1 MKVEKGSVYMEF
13 NFKGKKALV
22 TGGGSGLGRECAL
35 LFAKNGASVL
45 VADKIPERC
54 EEVCKEIREYGV
66 DAIAYPLDVRDYDSV
81 HAMYKKMMDEWGR
94 VDFVVNSAG
103 VCLTEEITKQSLQD
117 IDLSIDI
124 NIKGTLYSCREALA
138 LMRPQKYGKIVNMS
152 SIAAK
157 ACLGG
162 FSVYSATKAA
172 VLAATAS
179 LGREAALDNVTV
191 NCICPGIIRT
201 SMWEDILD
209 QIAGDDP
216 QKREE
221 VWKEWNKG
229 TPNGK
234 PQDPIDIANMVAFL
248 CSEEAR
254 YITSQNIGV
263 DGGYTF

>member
-1 MKVEKGSVYMEF
+1 MEF
-13 NFKGKKALV
+13 NFAGKKALV

-35 LFAKNGASVL
+35 LFAKGGADVL
-45 VADKIPERC
+45 VCDLKQDRC
-54 EEVCKEIREYGV
+54 DTVAAEIRALGRN
-66 DAIAYPLDVRDYDSV
+66 AIAYACDVTKYEEV
-81 HAMYKKMMDEWGR
+81 AAMYKKALDEFGT
-94 VDFVVNSAG
+94 VDIVVNSAG
-103 VCLTEEITKQSLQD
+103 VCLTEELTSQSLHD
-117 IDLSIDI
+117 IDLSIDC
-124 NIKGTLYSCREALA
+124 NIKGTIYSCREALA
-138 LMRPQKYGKIVNMS
+138 IMRPRKYGKIVNMS

-191 NCICPGIIRT
+191 NCICPGIIKT
-201 SMWEDILD
+201 SMWEEILD
-209 QIAGDDP
+209 QLAGSD
-216 QKREE
+216 QAKRDE
-221 VWKEWNKG
+221 VWAEWNKG

-254 YITSQNIGV
+254 YITAQNIGV

>member
-1 MKVEKGSVYMEF
+1 MKF
-13 NFKGKKALV
+13 NFEGKKALV

-35 LFAKNGASVL
+35 LFAKSGADVL
-45 VADKIPERC
+45 IADLKQERC
-54 EEVCKEIREYGV
+54 DAVAEEVRSLGRN
-66 DAIAYPLDVRDYDSV
+66 AISYPIDVTNYESV
-81 HAMYKKMMDEWGR
+81 AAMYKRIVDEWGT

-103 VCLTEEITKQSLQD
+103 VCLTEELTTQSLQD
-117 IDLSIDI
+117 IDLSIDV
-124 NIKGTLYSCREALA
+124 NIKGTIYSCREALA
-138 LMRPQKYGKIVNMS
+138 IMRPKKYGKIVNMS

-191 NCICPGIIRT
+191 NCICPGIIKT
-201 SMWEDILD
+201 SMWEEILD
-209 QIAGDDP
+209 QLAGDD
-216 QKREE
+216 QAERDR
-221 VWKEWNKG
+221 VWAEWNKG

-234 PQDPIDIANMVAFL
+234 PQDPIDIANMTAFL

>member
-1 MKVEKGSVYMEF
+1 MFF

-22 TGGGSGLGRECAL
+22 TGGGSGLGRECAI
-35 LFAKNGASVL
+35 LFAKAGADVL
-45 VADKIPERC
+45 IADLKPERC
-54 EEVCKEIREYGV
+54 EEVAEEVRKYGRE
-66 DAIAYPLDVRDYDSV
+66 AISYPLDVTNYEEV
-81 HAMYKKMMDEWGR
+81 AAMYKKIVDEWGT

-103 VCLTEEITKQSLQD
+103 VCLTEDLTTQSLEN
-117 IDLSIDI
+117 IDLSIDV
-124 NIKGTLYSCREALA
+124 NIKGTIYSCKEALA
-138 LMRPQKYGKIVNMS
+138 IMRPNKYGKIVNMS

-172 VLAATAS
+172 VLAATAC

-191 NCICPGIIRT
+191 NCICPGIIKT
-201 SMWEDILD
+201 SMWEEILD
-209 QIAGDDP
+209 QLAGDD
-216 QKREE
+216 QAERDR
-221 VWKEWNKG
+221 VWAEWNKG

-254 YITSQNIGV
+254 YVTAQNIGV

>member
-1 MKVEKGSVYMEF
+1 MEF

-35 LFAKNGASVL
+35 LFAKGGADVL
-45 VADKIPERC
+45 VADLLSERC
-54 EEVCKEIREYGV
+54 DKVAEEVRALGV
-66 DAIAYPLDVRDYDSV
+66 NAISYSLDVTDYNQV
-81 HAMYKKMMDEWGR
+81 EAMYKKIVDEWGT

-103 VCLTEEITKQSLQD
+103 VCLTEELTKQSLKD
-117 IDLSIDI
+117 LNLSIDV

-138 LMRPQKYGKIVNMS
+138 IMRPKKYGKIVNMS

-157 ACLGG
+157 ACLGE

-191 NCICPGIIRT
+191 NCICPGIIKT
-201 SMWEDILD
+201 SMWEEILD
-209 QIAGDDP
+209 QMAGDD
-216 QKREE
+216 QAERDR
-221 VWKEWNKG
+221 VWAEWTKG

-248 CSEEAR
+248 CTEEAR

-263 DGGYTF
+263 DGGFTF

>member
-1 MKVEKGSVYMEF
+1 MKF
-13 NFKGKKALV
+13 NFEGKKALI

-35 LFAKNGASVL
+35 LFALNGADIF
-45 VADKIPERC
+45 VADLKKERC
-54 EEVCKEIREYGV
+54 EAVAEEVRKLGRN
-66 DAIAYPLDVRDYDSV
+66 AIAYTLDVSDYNQV
-81 HAMYKKMMDEWGR
+81 ANMYKEIVEQWGT

-103 VCLTEEITKQSLQD
+103 VCLTEELTTQSLND
-117 IDLSIDI
+117 IDLSIDV
-124 NIKGTLYSCREALA
+124 NIKGTIYSCREALSI
-138 LMRPQKYGKIVNMS
+138 MRPKKYGKIVNLS

-191 NCICPGIIRT
+191 NCICPGIIKT
-201 SMWEDILD
+201 SMWEEILD
-209 QIAGDDP
+209 QLAGDD
-216 QKREE
+216 QAARDK
-221 VWKEWNKG
+221 VWAEWNAG

-234 PQDPIDIANMVAFL
+234 PQEPIDIANMAAFL

>member
-1 MKVEKGSVYMEF
+1 MFF

-22 TGGGSGLGRECAL
+22 TGGGSGLGRECAI
-35 LFAKNGASVL
+35 LFAKAGADVL
-45 VADKIPERC
+45 IADLKPERC
-54 EEVCKEIREYGV
+54 EEVAEEVRKYGRE
-66 DAIAYPLDVRDYDSV
+66 AISYPLDVTNYEEV
-81 HAMYKKMMDEWGR
+81 AAMYKRIVNEWGT

-103 VCLTEEITKQSLQD
+103 VCLTEDLTTQSLEN
-117 IDLSIDI
+117 IDLSIDV
-124 NIKGTLYSCREALA
+124 NIKGTIYSCKEALA
-138 LMRPQKYGKIVNMS
+138 IMRPNKYGKIINMS

-172 VLAATAS
+172 VLAATAC

-191 NCICPGIIRT
+191 NCICPGIIKT
-201 SMWEDILD
+201 SMWEEILD
-209 QIAGDDP
+209 QLAGDD
-216 QKREE
+216 QAERDR
-221 VWKEWNKG
+221 VWAEWNKG

-254 YITSQNIGV
+254 YVTAQNIGV

>member
-1 MKVEKGSVYMEF
+1 MEF
-13 NFKGKKALV
+13 NFVGKKALV
-22 TGGGSGLGRECAL
+22 TGGGSGLGKECAL
-35 LFAKNGASVL
+35 LFAKSGADVL
-45 VADKIPERC
+45 IADLKPERC
-54 EEVCKEIREYGV
+54 EEVANEVRAIGRK
-66 DAIAYPLDVRDYDSV
+66 AIAYQVDVSDYSQV
-81 HAMYKKMMDEWGR
+81 ESMYRKIVEEWGT

-103 VCLTEEITKQSLQD
+103 VCLTEELTAQTVKD
-117 IDLSIDI
+117 IDLSIDV
-124 NIKGTLYSCREALA
+124 NIKGTIYSCREALA
-138 LMRPQKYGKIVNMS
+138 IMRQKKYGKIINMS

-162 FSVYSATKAA
+162 FSVYSATKSA

-191 NCICPGIIRT
+191 NCICPGIIKT
-201 SMWEDILD
+201 SMWEEILD
-209 QIAGDDP
+209 QLAGDD
-216 QKREE
+216 QAERDK
-221 VWKEWNKG
+221 VWAEWTAG

-248 CSEEAR
+248 CSEESR

>member
-1 MKVEKGSVYMEF
+1 MEKRKGDESMEF
-13 NFKGKKALV
+13 NFQGKKALV

-35 LFAKNGASVL
+35 LFAKGGADVL
-45 VADKIPERC
+45 IADLRPERC
-54 EEVCKEIREYGV
+54 EQVAEEVRALGV
-66 DAIAYPLDVRDYDSV
+66 KAIAYPIDVTNYEQVS
-81 HAMYKKMMDEWGR
+81 AMYKKIVSEWGT

-103 VCLTEEITKQSLQD
+103 VCLTEELTKQSLKD
-117 IDLSIDI
+117 IDASIDI
-124 NIKGTLYSCREALA
+124 NIKGTIYSCREALA
-138 LMRPQKYGKIVNMS
+138 IMRPKKYGKIVNMS

-179 LGREAALDNVTV
+179 LGREAALDNVNV
-191 NCICPGIIRT
+191 NCILPGIIKT
-201 SMWEDILD
+201 SMWEEILD
-209 QIAGDDP
+209 QLAGSD
-216 QKREE
+216 QAKRDE
-221 VWKEWNKG
+221 VWAEWNKG

-234 PQDPIDIANMVAFL
+234 PQEPIDIANMVAFL
-248 CSEEAR
+248 CTEEAR

>member
-1 MKVEKGSVYMEF
+1 MKF
-13 NFKGKKALV
+13 NFEGKKALV

-35 LFAKNGASVL
+35 LFAQNGADVL
-45 VADKIPERC
+45 IADLKPERC
-54 EEVCKEIREYGV
+54 ESVAAEIKAMGRN
-66 DAIAYPLDVRDYDSV
+66 AIAYALDVTDYQQV
-81 HAMYKKMMDEWGR
+81 ANMYKQILEEWGT

-103 VCLTEEITKQSLQD
+103 VCLTEELTKQTVED
-117 IDLSIDI
+117 IDLSIDV
-124 NIKGTLYSCREALA
+124 NIKGTIYSCREALA
-138 LMRPQKYGKIVNMS
+138 IMRPKKYGKIVNMS

-162 FSVYSATKAA
+162 FSVYSATKSA

-191 NCICPGIIRT
+191 NCICPGIIKT
-201 SMWEDILD
+201 SMWEEILD
-209 QIAGDDP
+209 QLAGEDQAARD
-216 QKREE
+216 K
-221 VWKEWNKG
+221 VWSEWTAG

-234 PQDPIDIANMVAFL
+234 PQDPIDIANVVAFL

>member
-1 MKVEKGSVYMEF
+1 MEF

-35 LFAKNGASVL
+35 LFAKSGADVL
-45 VADKIPERC
+45 IADLKPERC
-54 EEVCKEIREYGV
+54 DKVAEEVKALGV
-66 DAIAYPLDVRDYDSV
+66 NTISYPLDVTNYKEV
-81 HAMYKKMMDEWGR
+81 EEMYKKIVEEWGT

-103 VCLTEEITKQSLQD
+103 VCLTEELTTQSLEN
-117 IDLSIDI
+117 IDLSIDV
-124 NIKGTLYSCREALA
+124 NIKGTVYSCREALKI
-138 LMRPQKYGKIVNMS
+138 MREKKYGKIINMS

-162 FSVYSATKAA
+162 FSVYSATKSA
-172 VLAATAS
+172 VLALTAS

-191 NCICPGIIRT
+191 NCICPGIIKT
-201 SMWEDILD
+201 SMWEEILD
-209 QIAGDDP
+209 QLAGDN
-216 QKREE
+216 QEE
-221 VWKEWNKG
+221 RDRVWAEWTKG

-234 PQDPIDIANMVAFL
+234 PQEPIDIANMTAFL
-248 CSEEAR
+248 CTEEAR

>member
-1 MKVEKGSVYMEF
+1 MKF
-13 NFKGKKALV
+13 NFEGKKALV

-35 LFAKNGASVL
+35 LFSKNGADVL
-45 VADKIPERC
+45 IADLKPERC
-54 EEVCKEIREYGV
+54 EEVANEVRALGRK
-66 DAIAYPLDVRDYDSV
+66 AIAYALDVSDYSQV
-81 HAMYKKMMDEWGR
+81 EAMYKKIVEEWGT

-103 VCLTEEITKQSLQD
+103 VCLTEELTEQSVND
-117 IDLSIDI
+117 IDLSIDV
-124 NIKGTLYSCREALA
+124 NVKGTVYSCREALA
-138 LMRPQKYGKIVNMS
+138 IMRPKKYGKIVNMS

-179 LGREAALDNVTV
+179 LGREASLDNVTV
-191 NCICPGIIRT
+191 NCICPGIIKT
-201 SMWEDILD
+201 SMWEEILD
-209 QIAGDDP
+209 QLAGDD
-216 QKREE
+216 QAERDR
-221 VWKEWNKG
+221 VWAEWNKG

-234 PQDPIDIANMVAFL
+234 PQDPIDIANMVSFL
-248 CSEEAR
+248 CSDEAR

>member
-1 MKVEKGSVYMEF
+1 MEF
-13 NFKGKKALV
+13 NFRGKKALV

-35 LFAKNGASVL
+35 LFAKGGADVL
-45 VADKIPERC
+45 IADLKLERC
-54 EEVCKEIREYGV
+54 EDVANEVRALGRN
-66 DAIAYPLDVRDYDSV
+66 AIAYALDVSDYEQV
-81 HAMYKKMMDEWGR
+81 AMMYKKIVDEWGT

-103 VCLTEEITKQSLQD
+103 VCLTEDLTTQSLEN
-117 IDLSIDI
+117 IDLSIDV
-124 NIKGTLYSCREALA
+124 NIKGTIYSCKEALA
-138 LMRPQKYGKIVNMS
+138 IMRPNKYGKIINMS

-172 VLAATAS
+172 VLAATAC

-191 NCICPGIIRT
+191 NCICPGIIKT
-201 SMWEDILD
+201 SMWEEILD
-209 QIAGDDP
+209 QLAGDD
-216 QKREE
+216 QAERDR
-221 VWKEWNKG
+221 VWAEWTKG

-254 YITSQNIGV
+254 YITAQNIGV

>member
-1 MKVEKGSVYMEF
+1 MKF
-13 NFKGKKALV
+13 NFEGKKALV

-35 LFAKNGASVL
+35 LFAKSGADVL
-45 VADKIPERC
+45 IADLKEERC
-54 EEVCKEIREYGV
+54 DAVAEEVRSLGRN
-66 DAIAYPLDVRDYDSV
+66 AISYPIDVTNYESV
-81 HAMYKKMMDEWGR
+81 AAMYKKIVDEWGT

-103 VCLTEEITKQSLQD
+103 VCLTEDLTTQTLND
-117 IDLSIDI
+117 IDLSIDV
-124 NIKGTLYSCREALA
+124 NIKGTIYSCREALA
-138 LMRPQKYGKIVNMS
+138 IMRPKKYGKIVNMS

-191 NCICPGIIRT
+191 NCICPGIIKT
-201 SMWEDILD
+201 SMWEEILD
-209 QIAGDDP
+209 QLAGDD
-216 QKREE
+216 QTERDR
-221 VWKEWNKG
+221 VWAEWNKG

-234 PQDPIDIANMVAFL
+234 PQDPIDIANMTAFL

-254 YITSQNIGV
+254 FITSQNIGV

>member
-1 MKVEKGSVYMEF
+1 MFF

-22 TGGGSGLGRECAL
+22 TGGGSGLGRECAI
-35 LFAKNGASVL
+35 LFAKAGADVL
-45 VADKIPERC
+45 IADLKPERC
-54 EEVCKEIREYGV
+54 EEVAEEVRKYGRE
-66 DAIAYPLDVRDYDSV
+66 AISYPLDVTNYEEV
-81 HAMYKKMMDEWGR
+81 TAMYKKIVDEWGT

-103 VCLTEEITKQSLQD
+103 VCLTDDLTTQSLEN
-117 IDLSIDI
+117 IDLSIDV
-124 NIKGTLYSCREALA
+124 NIKGTIYSCKEALA
-138 LMRPQKYGKIVNMS
+138 IMRPNKYGKIVNMS

-172 VLAATAS
+172 VLAATAC

-191 NCICPGIIRT
+191 NCICPGIIKT
-201 SMWEDILD
+201 SMWEEILD
-209 QIAGDDP
+209 QLAGDD
-216 QKREE
+216 QAERDR
-221 VWKEWNKG
+221 VWAEWTKG

-254 YITSQNIGV
+254 YVTAQNIGV

>member
-1 MKVEKGSVYMEF
+1 LKGIIKMEF

-35 LFAKNGASVL
+35 LFAKGGADVL
-45 VADKIPERC
+45 VADLLPERC
-54 EEVCKEIREYGV
+54 DKVAEEVRALGV
-66 DAIAYPLDVRDYDSV
+66 NAISYSLDVTDYNQV
-81 HAMYKKMMDEWGR
+81 EAMYKKIVDEWGT

-103 VCLTEEITKQSLQD
+103 VCLTEELTKQSLKD
-117 IDLSIDI
+117 LNLSIDV

-138 LMRPQKYGKIVNMS
+138 IMRPKKYGKIVNMS

-191 NCICPGIIRT
+191 NCICPGIIKT
-201 SMWEDILD
+201 SMWEEILD
-209 QIAGDDP
+209 QMAGDD
-216 QKREE
+216 QAERDR
-221 VWKEWNKG
+221 VWAEWTKG
-229 TPNGK
+229 TPN
-234 PQDPIDIANMVAFL
+234 
-248 CSEEAR
+248 
-254 YITSQNIGV
+254 
-263 DGGYTF
+263 

>member
-1 MKVEKGSVYMEF
+1 MKF
-13 NFKGKKALV
+13 NFEGKKALV

-35 LFAKNGASVL
+35 LFAEAGADVL
-45 VADKIPERC
+45 IADLKKERCDQVAD
-54 EEVCKEIREYGV
+54 EIRDLGRN
-66 DAIAYPLDVRDYDSV
+66 AISYPLDVTDYNQV
-81 HAMYKKMMDEWGR
+81 AEMYKKIKEEWGT
-94 VDFVVNSAG
+94 VDIVVNSAG
-103 VCLTEEITKQSLQD
+103 VCLSEELTKQEVKD
-117 IDLSIDI
+117 IDLSIDV
-124 NIKGTLYSCREALA
+124 NIKGVLYSCREALA
-138 LMRPQKYGKIVNMS
+138 IMRPNKYGKIVNMS

-172 VLAATAS
+172 VLALTAS

-191 NCICPGIIRT
+191 NCICPGIIKT
-201 SMWEDILD
+201 NMWEEILD
-209 QIAGDDP
+209 QLAGTDHAERD
-216 QKREE
+216 R
-221 VWKEWNKG
+221 VWAEWTKG

-263 DGGYTF
+263 DGGFTF

>member
-1 MKVEKGSVYMEF
+1 MRIMEF

-22 TGGGSGLGRECAL
+22 TGGGSGLGKECAL
-35 LFAKNGASVL
+35 LFAKHGADVL
-45 VADKIPERC
+45 IADLKPERC
-54 EEVCKEIREYGV
+54 EETVKEIKALGRK
-66 DAIAYPLDVRDYDSV
+66 AIAFPMDVTDYKQV
-81 HAMYKKMMDEWGR
+81 QAMYKKIVAEFGT

-103 VCLTEEITKQSLQD
+103 VCLTEELTTQSIED
-117 IDLSIDI
+117 IDLSIDV
-124 NIKGTLYSCREALA
+124 NIKGTIYSCREALA
-138 LMRPQKYGKIVNMS
+138 IMRPKKFGRIVNMS

-162 FSVYSATKAA
+162 FSVYSATKSA

-191 NCICPGIIRT
+191 NCICPGIIKT
-201 SMWEDILD
+201 SMWEEILD
-209 QIAGDDP
+209 QLAGDD
-216 QKREE
+216 QAERDR
-221 VWKEWNKG
+221 VWKEWNAG

-248 CSEEAR
+248 CSKEAR

>member
-1 MKVEKGSVYMEF
+1 MEF
-13 NFKGKKALV
+13 NFRGKKVLV

-45 VADKIPERC
+45 VADLVSDRC
-54 EEVCKEIREYGV
+54 ESVCREIREYGV
-66 DAIAYPLDVRDYDSV
+66 EAISYCLDVTNYDSV
-81 HAMYKKMMDEWGR
+81 HAMYKKIVDEWGR

-103 VCLTEEITKQSLQD
+103 VCLTEEITKQSIHD
-117 IDLSIDI
+117 IDLSCDV
-124 NIKGTLYSCREALA
+124 NIKGTLYSCREALMI
-138 LMRPQKYGKIVNMS
+138 MREQKYGKIVNMS

-172 VLAATAS
+172 ILAATAS

-201 SMWEDILD
+201 SMWEEILD
-209 QIAGDDP
+209 QIAGDD
-216 QKREE
+216 KEEREK
-221 VWKEWNKG
+221 VWAEWNKG

-248 CSEEAR
+248 CSDEAR

>member
-1 MKVEKGSVYMEF
+1 MFF

-22 TGGGSGLGRECAL
+22 TGGGSGLGRECAI
-35 LFAKNGASVL
+35 LFAKAGADVL
-45 VADKIPERC
+45 IADLKPERC
-54 EEVCKEIREYGV
+54 DEVAEEVRKYGRE
-66 DAIAYPLDVRDYDSV
+66 AISYPLDVTNYEEV
-81 HAMYKKMMDEWGR
+81 AAMYKKIVDEWGT

-103 VCLTEEITKQSLQD
+103 VCLTEDLTIQSLEN
-117 IDLSIDI
+117 IDLSIDV
-124 NIKGTLYSCREALA
+124 NIKGTIYSCKEALA
-138 LMRPQKYGKIVNMS
+138 IMRPNKYGKIINMS

-172 VLAATAS
+172 VLAATAC

-191 NCICPGIIRT
+191 NCICPGIIKT
-201 SMWEDILD
+201 SMWEEILD
-209 QIAGDDP
+209 QLAGDD
-216 QKREE
+216 QTERDR
-221 VWKEWNKG
+221 VWAEWTKG

-254 YITSQNIGV
+254 YITAQNIGV

>member
-1 MKVEKGSVYMEF
+1 MEF
-13 NFKGKKALV
+13 NFTGKKALV

-35 LFAKNGASVL
+35 LFAKHGADVL
-45 VADKIPERC
+45 IADLIPERC
-54 EEVCKEIREYGV
+54 ETVANEVRALGRN
-66 DAIAYPLDVRDYDSV
+66 AIAYPLDVTKYDQV
-81 HAMYKKMMDEWGR
+81 ANMYKKIVEEFGT

-103 VCLTEEITKQSLQD
+103 VCLTEDLTSQKLKD
-117 IDLSIDI
+117 INLSIDV
-124 NIKGTLYSCREALA
+124 NIKGTIYSCREALA
-138 LMRPQKYGKIVNMS
+138 IMRPKKYGKIVNMS

-179 LGREAALDNVTV
+179 LGREAAKDNVTV
-191 NCICPGIIRT
+191 NCICPGIIKT
-201 SMWEDILD
+201 SMWEEILD
-209 QIAGDDP
+209 QLAGDN
-216 QKREE
+216 QEE
-221 VWKEWNKG
+221 RDRVWAEWNSG

>member
-1 MKVEKGSVYMEF
+1 MVF
-13 NFKGKKALV
+13 NFQGKKALV

-35 LFAKNGASVL
+35 LFAKSGADVL
-45 VADKIPERC
+45 VADLKPERC
-54 EEVCKEIREYGV
+54 EKVAEEVRALGV
-66 DAIAYPLDVRDYDSV
+66 KAIAYPVDVTNYEQV
-81 HAMYKKMMDEWGR
+81 ANMYKKMVEEFGT
-94 VDFVVNSAG
+94 VDLVVNSAG
-103 VCLTEEITKQSLQD
+103 VCLSEELTKQEVKD
-117 IDLSIDI
+117 IDLSIDV
-124 NIKGTLYSCREALA
+124 NIKGTIYSCREALA
-138 LMRPQKYGKIVNMS
+138 IMRPKKYGKIVNMS

-191 NCICPGIIRT
+191 NCICPGIIKT
-201 SMWEDILD
+201 SMWEEILD
-209 QIAGDDP
+209 QLAGQDP
-216 QKREE
+216 AERDR
-221 VWKEWNKG
+221 VWAEWTKG

-254 YITSQNIGV
+254 YVTSQNIGV
-263 DGGYTF
+263 DGGFTF

>member
-1 MKVEKGSVYMEF
+1 MEF

-35 LFAKNGASVL
+35 LFAKNGADVL
-45 VADKIPERC
+45 IADLKPERC
-54 EEVCKEIREYGV
+54 DMVANEVRSFGV
-66 DAIAYPLDVRDYDSV
+66 NAIYYPIDVTNYNEV
-81 HAMYKKMMDEWGR
+81 EAMYKKIVEEWGT

-103 VCLTEEITKQSLQD
+103 VCLTEDLTAQSLEN
-117 IDLSIDI
+117 IDLSIDV
-124 NIKGTLYSCREALA
+124 NIKGTVYSCREALA
-138 LMRPQKYGKIVNMS
+138 IMRPNKFGKIVNMS

-162 FSVYSATKAA
+162 FSVYSATKSA
-172 VLAATAS
+172 VLALTAC

-191 NCICPGIIRT
+191 NCICPGIIKT
-201 SMWEDILD
+201 SMWEEILD
-209 QIAGDDP
+209 QLAGDD
-216 QKREE
+216 QAERDR
-221 VWKEWNKG
+221 VWAEWNKG

-234 PQDPIDIANMVAFL
+234 PQDPIDIAYMVAFL

-254 YITSQNIGV
+254 YITAQNIGV

>member
-1 MKVEKGSVYMEF
+1 
-13 NFKGKKALV
+13 
-22 TGGGSGLGRECAL
+22 
-35 LFAKNGASVL
+35 
-45 VADKIPERC
+45 
-54 EEVCKEIREYGV
+54 
-66 DAIAYPLDVRDYDSV
+66 
-81 HAMYKKMMDEWGR
+81 
-94 VDFVVNSAG
+94 
-103 VCLTEEITKQSLQD
+103 
-117 IDLSIDI
+117 
-124 NIKGTLYSCREALA
+124 
-138 LMRPQKYGKIVNMS
+138 MRPQKFGKIVNMS

-201 SMWEDILD
+201 SMWEEILD
-209 QIAGDDP
+209 QIAGSDL

>member
-1 MKVEKGSVYMEF
+1 MFF

-22 TGGGSGLGRECAL
+22 TGGGSGLGRECAI
-35 LFAKNGASVL
+35 LFAKAGADVL
-45 VADKIPERC
+45 IADLKPERC
-54 EEVCKEIREYGV
+54 EEVAEEVRKYGRE
-66 DAIAYPLDVRDYDSV
+66 AISYPLDVTNYEEVAS
-81 HAMYKKMMDEWGR
+81 MYKKMVDEWGT

-103 VCLTEEITKQSLQD
+103 VCLTEDLTTQSLEN
-117 IDLSIDI
+117 IDLSIDV
-124 NIKGTLYSCREALA
+124 NIKGTIYSCKEALA
-138 LMRPQKYGKIVNMS
+138 IMRPNKYGKIINMS

-172 VLAATAS
+172 VLAATAC

-191 NCICPGIIRT
+191 NCICPGIIKT
-201 SMWEDILD
+201 SMWEEILD
-209 QIAGDDP
+209 QLAGDD
-216 QKREE
+216 QAERDR
-221 VWKEWNKG
+221 VWAEWTKG

-254 YITSQNIGV
+254 YITAQNIGV

>member
-1 MKVEKGSVYMEF
+1 MFF

-22 TGGGSGLGRECAL
+22 TGGGSGLGRECAI
-35 LFAKNGASVL
+35 LFAKAGADVL
-45 VADKIPERC
+45 IADLKPERC
-54 EEVCKEIREYGV
+54 DAVAEEVRKYGRE
-66 DAIAYPLDVRDYDSV
+66 AISYPIDVTNYEEV
-81 HAMYKKMMDEWGR
+81 AAMYKKIVDEWGT

-103 VCLTEEITKQSLQD
+103 VCLTEDLTTQSLEN
-117 IDLSIDI
+117 IDLSIDV
-124 NIKGTLYSCREALA
+124 NIKGTIYSCKEALA
-138 LMRPQKYGKIVNMS
+138 IMRPNKYGKIINMS

-172 VLAATAS
+172 VLAATAC

-191 NCICPGIIRT
+191 NCICPGIIKT
-201 SMWEDILD
+201 SMWEEILD
-209 QIAGDDP
+209 QLAGDD
-216 QKREE
+216 QAERDR
-221 VWKEWNKG
+221 VWAEWTKG

-254 YITSQNIGV
+254 YVTAQNIGV

>member
-1 MKVEKGSVYMEF
+1 MEF

-22 TGGGSGLGRECAL
+22 TGGGSGLGKECAL
-35 LFAKNGASVL
+35 LFAKGGADVL
-45 VADKIPERC
+45 IADLLPERC
-54 EEVCKEIREYGV
+54 EAAAKEVEALGV
-66 DAIAYPLDVRDYDSV
+66 KAISYPLDVTKYDEV
-81 HAMYKKMMDEWGR
+81 AAMYKKIVDEWGT

-103 VCLTEEITKQSLQD
+103 VCLTVDLTEQPLAD
-117 IDLSIDI
+117 IDLSIDV
-124 NIKGTLYSCREALA
+124 NVKGTIYSCREALA
-138 LMRPQKYGKIVNMS
+138 IMRPKKYGRIVNMS

-157 ACLGG
+157 LCLGG

-191 NCICPGIIRT
+191 NCICPGIIKT
-201 SMWEDILD
+201 SMWEEILD
-209 QIAGDDP
+209 QLAGDD
-216 QKREE
+216 QEARDR
-221 VWKEWNKG
+221 VWGDWTKD

-248 CSEEAR
+248 CTEEAR
-254 YITSQNIGV
+254 FITSQNIGV

>member
-1 MKVEKGSVYMEF
+1 MFF

-22 TGGGSGLGRECAL
+22 TGGGSGLGKECAI
-35 LFAKNGASVL
+35 LFAKAGADVL
-45 VADKIPERC
+45 IADLKPERC
-54 EEVCKEIREYGV
+54 EEVAEEVRKYGRE
-66 DAIAYPLDVRDYDSV
+66 AISYPLDVTNYEEV
-81 HAMYKKMMDEWGR
+81 AAMYKKIVDEWGT

-103 VCLTEEITKQSLQD
+103 VCLTEDLTTQSLEN
-117 IDLSIDI
+117 IDLSIDV
-124 NIKGTLYSCREALA
+124 NIKGTIYSCKEALA
-138 LMRPQKYGKIVNMS
+138 IMRPNKYGKIINMS

-172 VLAATAS
+172 VLAATAC

-191 NCICPGIIRT
+191 NCICPGIIKT
-201 SMWEDILD
+201 SMWEEILD
-209 QIAGDDP
+209 QLAGDD
-216 QKREE
+216 QAERDR
-221 VWKEWNKG
+221 VWAEWTKG

>member
-1 MKVEKGSVYMEF
+1 MEF

-35 LFAKNGASVL
+35 LFAKNGADVL
-45 VADKIPERC
+45 IADRLQERCDEVANEVRSYGVKAISYAVDVTNYKQVAD
-54 EEVCKEIREYGV
+54 
-66 DAIAYPLDVRDYDSV
+66 
-81 HAMYKKMMDEWGR
+81 MYKKIVEEFGT

-103 VCLTEEITKQSLQD
+103 VCLTEDLTTQSLKN
-117 IDLSIDI
+117 IDLSIDV
-124 NIKGTLYSCREALA
+124 NIKGTIYSCKEALA
-138 LMRPQKYGKIVNMS
+138 IMRPKKYGKIINMS

-162 FSVYSATKAA
+162 FSAYSATKAA
-172 VLAATAS
+172 VLAATAC

-191 NCICPGIIRT
+191 NCICPGIIKT
-201 SMWEDILD
+201 TMWEEILD
-209 QIAGDDP
+209 QLAGNDQAERD
-216 QKREE
+216 R
-221 VWKEWNKG
+221 VWAEWTKG

-248 CSEEAR
+248 CTEEAR

>member
-1 MKVEKGSVYMEF
+1 MKF
-13 NFKGKKALV
+13 NFEGKKALV

-35 LFAKNGASVL
+35 LFAANGADVL
-45 VADKIPERC
+45 IADLKPERC
-54 EEVCKEIREYGV
+54 EAVAEEVRALGRKS
-66 DAIAYPLDVRDYDSV
+66 IAYAIDVTDYNQVAD
-81 HAMYKKMMDEWGR
+81 MYKKICEEWGT

-103 VCLTEEITKQSLQD
+103 VCLTEELTTQTLND
-117 IDLSIDI
+117 IDLSIDV
-124 NIKGTLYSCREALA
+124 NIKGTIYSCREALA
-138 LMRPQKYGKIVNMS
+138 IMRPKKYGKIINMS

-191 NCICPGIIRT
+191 NCICPGIIKT
-201 SMWEDILD
+201 SMWEEILD
-209 QIAGDDP
+209 QLAGDD
-216 QKREE
+216 QAERTA
-221 VWKEWNKG
+221 G